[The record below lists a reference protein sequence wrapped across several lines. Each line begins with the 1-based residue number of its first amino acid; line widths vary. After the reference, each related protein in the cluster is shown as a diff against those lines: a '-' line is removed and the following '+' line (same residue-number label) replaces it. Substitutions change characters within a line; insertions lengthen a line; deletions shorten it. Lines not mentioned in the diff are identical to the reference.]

1 MRVPLAWLREYCDP
15 GLSPAE
21 VAERLDLTGTEL
33 ERIERVGVAAAD
45 ADGFVVGRVLSVEKH
60 PDADRLSVC
69 AVDDGSGEP
78 RTIVCGAKN
87 VASGQTVPVALP
99 GAVMPDG
106 TKLGKAKLRGVESSG
121 MILAEDELGIGDQH
135 AGIVVLDGD
144 LTPGAPLAEH
154 LPIADEVLEL
164 EITPNRP
171 DCLAVYGIAREV
183 HAATGAPLA
192 SDPTDA
198 DAEASGDDRAED
210 HAAVEIEDP
219 DVCLRFTARVFEDVT
234 VGPSPLWLK
243 QRLIAAGQRP
253 ISNVVDITNYVMLL
267 MGQPMHAFDLDE
279 VRGDRIVVRRARDG
293 ERMTTLDDVERTF
306 DASMALVCDAEG
318 PSGIAGIM
326 GGKVSE
332 VSEATTRVLM
342 EAATWVGPNVL
353 KTSKALGL
361 RSEAST
367 RFEKQLHP
375 EQAIAAQRLAAR
387 LMVELTGARL
397 VPGTLDEYPR
407 PLEPRELTLR
417 LDRLERVL
425 GERIGD
431 GDVERILVSLGF
443 STAAADGALTV
454 TVPPWR
460 DADVQRE
467 ADLIEEV
474 ARVYGLDKL
483 PTTLP
488 ARERAVGRL
497 THGQRLRRRLEDAL
511 RDRGLDEVVAWSFTA
526 PETLERLRLA
536 DEPALRLANP
546 LSEDHSLMRPLLL
559 PGLLDAARRNAA
571 HGSAGVALFESAH
584 VYRPDG
590 ALDAPQGS
598 PEGAT
603 PAAERHH
610 VAGLLTQSSPAT
622 WRSPTGRADFY
633 AAKGFVEAL
642 VAVAGLKLVVEPAVR
657 PFLHPGRSARVL
669 MAGEGGDDGREPV
682 DVGWIGEL
690 HPVVAR
696 EWDLESA
703 AVFELDADL
712 LAELTEGVV
721 PAYEDVTSFP
731 AVLQDIAVV
740 VATDVSAA
748 TVEAAVRNGGGD
760 LLTAVEVFDV
770 YEGEQV
776 GEGNRSLALRL
787 EFRAPDR
794 TLTEDEVVERRAAI
808 EAALEEIGG
817 RIRG

>member
-15 GLSPAE
+15 RLSATE
-21 VAERLDLTGTEL
+21 IAKRLDLTGTEL
-33 ERIERVGVAAAD
+33 ERIERVGVPA
-45 ADGFVVGRVLSVEKH
+45 ADGFVVGKVLSVEKH

-87 VASGQTVPVALP
+87 VAAGQTVPVALP

-106 TKLGKAKLRGVESSG
+106 TKLGEAKLRGVKSSG
-121 MILAEDELGIGDQH
+121 MILAEDELGLGDQH
-135 AGIVVLDGD
+135 SGIVVLDGGV
-144 LTPGAPLAEH
+144 TAGTPLAEH
-154 LPIADEVLEL
+154 VAIADEVLEL

-171 DCLAVYGIAREV
+171 DCLSVYGIAREV
-183 HAATGAPLA
+183 HAATGAALA
-192 SDPTDA
+192 ADPAED
-198 DAEASGDDRAED
+198 DAEPSGDDRAED
-210 HAAVEIEDP
+210 HATVAIEDP

-234 VGPSPLWLK
+234 IGPSPLWLK

-267 MGQPMHAFDLDE
+267 TGQPMHAFDLDE
-279 VRGDRIVVRRARDG
+279 VRGDRIVVRQARDG

-306 DASMALVCDAEG
+306 DSSMALVCDAAG

-332 VSEATTRVLM
+332 VSETTSRVLM

-397 VPGTLDEYPR
+397 VPGTIDAYPR
-407 PLEPRELTLR
+407 PVEPRELTLR
-417 LDRLERVL
+417 LDRLERML
-425 GERIGD
+425 GERIDD
-431 GDVERILVSLGF
+431 GDVERILASLGF
-443 STAAADGALTV
+443 ATTSADGALTV
-454 TVPPWR
+454 AVPPWR

-511 RDRGLDEVVAWSFTA
+511 RDRGLDEIVAWSFTA
-526 PETLERLRLA
+526 PETLARLRLG
-536 DEPALRLANP
+536 DEPALELANP
-546 LSEDHSLMRPLLL
+546 LSEDHSVMRPLLL

-571 HGSAGVALFESAH
+571 HGAAGVALFESAH

-590 ALDAPQGS
+590 ALDAPDGS
-598 PEGAT
+598 PKGAT

-622 WRSPTGRADFY
+622 WRSSAGAADFY
-633 AAKGFVEAL
+633 AAKGVVEAL
-642 VAVAGLKLVVEPAVR
+642 TAVAGLKLLVEPAVR

-669 MAGEGGDDGREPV
+669 VADGREPV
-682 DVGWIGEL
+682 EVGWIGEL
-690 HPVVAR
+690 HPLVAR
-696 EWDLESA
+696 VWDLEGA
-703 AVFELDADL
+703 AAFELDADL
-712 LAELTEGVV
+712 LAELTDGVV
-721 PAYEDVTSFP
+721 AAYEDVTSFP

-748 TVEAAVRNGGGD
+748 TVEAAVRQGGGE
-760 LLTAVEVFDV
+760 LLTAVAVFDV

-776 GEGNRSLALRL
+776 GEGKRSLALRL